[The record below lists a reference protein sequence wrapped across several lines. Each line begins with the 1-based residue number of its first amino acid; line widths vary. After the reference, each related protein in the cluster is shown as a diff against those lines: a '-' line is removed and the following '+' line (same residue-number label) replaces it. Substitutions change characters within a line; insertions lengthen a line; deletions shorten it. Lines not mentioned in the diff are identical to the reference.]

1 MGVTVEVTP
10 DSAEADGAF
19 QVWRENEDALIAWL
33 AVETQWRIVSTMAG
47 LIWLGLD
54 YSAVDIVLRRLKSPD
69 RVFANLQDMELAA
82 LEAFNEALA

>member
-1 MGVTVEVTP
+1 MGVTVEFTP

-54 YSAVDIVLRRLKSPD
+54 YSAVDVVLRRLKSPD
-69 RVFANLQDMELAA
+69 RVFADLQNMELAA

>member
-1 MGVTVEVTP
+1 MGVSVEVTP
-10 DSAEADGAF
+10 DGAEADGAF
-19 QVWRENEDALIAWL
+19 HVWRENEEALIAWL

-54 YSAVDIVLRRLKSPD
+54 YSAVDVVLRRLKSPD
-69 RVFANLQDMELAA
+69 HVFADLQNMELAA

>member
-1 MGVTVEVTP
+1 MGVTVEVPP
-10 DSAEADGAF
+10 DNAEADGAF

-54 YSAVDIVLRRLKSPD
+54 YSAVDVVLRRLKSPD
-69 RVFANLQDMELAA
+69 RVFADLQHMELAA